1 MIIELF
7 SQSAALFDKMKD
19 SLTNWKPV
27 CAAFENP
34 KLHTNDDLGKVEE
47 MMKVL
52 EQENDKGC

>member
-27 CAAFENP
+27 CAAYENP

-47 MMKVL
+47 MMKV
-52 EQENDKGC
+52 NT